1 MRSFASYWCTLWT
14 RLDLHSIVNM
24 FGGGKLMFLD
34 GDAPLWQGRIQ
45 RGGDWNWE
53 TIFYG
58 RYRSIFNHCDAIKF
72 GEKC

>member
-1 MRSFASYWCTLWT
+1 
-14 RLDLHSIVNM
+14 M